1 MTDTIATV
9 ERGEVALARAT
20 LARLCAQA
28 YREPGPDWRAEW
40 DEIAAGAPMALEVL
54 EHGALRGFELEPL
67 WRAAEDLERL
77 RLDHVRRIGHC
88 PRAGITPYETE
99 WTGAAGEIL
108 QYHLLADLG
117 GFYGAF
123 GLEPAE
129 GCDERLDHL
138 SLELC
143 FLAYLCVREAHTE
156 EGSEALEIVRAAQR
170 RFLEEH
176 LLAWAPSFC
185 SRVVRDDADGFHAHA
200 ARLLQAFLESERA
213 RFGLAGECAPRELAE
228 SHLSLEDCCVGCDQS
243 AGCAGPAAF
252 AAEGG

>member
-1 MTDTIATV
+1 MTHTTATV
-9 ERGEVALARAT
+9 ERSEIALARAT

-28 YREPGPDWRAEW
+28 FREPGPVWQAEW
-40 DEIAAGAPMALEVL
+40 DEIAVGVPTALEVL
-54 EHGALRGFELEPL
+54 REGPLDGFEFAPL
-67 WRAAEDLERL
+67 WLAAQDLERL
-77 RLDHVRRIGHC
+77 RAEHVRRIGHC

-123 GLEPAE
+123 GLEPAD
-129 GCDERLDHL
+129 GCGERLDHL

-143 FLAYLCVREAHTE
+143 FLSYLCVREARCE
-156 EGSEALEIVRAAQR
+156 EGDEALDIVRTAQR

-185 SRVVRDDADGFHAHA
+185 ARVVRDDADGFHAHA

-213 RFGLAGECAPRELAE
+213 RFGLAGEGAPRELAE
-228 SHLSLEDCCVGCDQS
+228 SHLTLEDCCVGCEQS

-252 AAEGG
+252 AAQGD